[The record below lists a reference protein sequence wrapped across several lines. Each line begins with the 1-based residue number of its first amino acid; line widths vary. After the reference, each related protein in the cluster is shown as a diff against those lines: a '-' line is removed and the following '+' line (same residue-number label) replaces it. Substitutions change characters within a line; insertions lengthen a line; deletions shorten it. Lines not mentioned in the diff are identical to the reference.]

1 MAWTPISGTM
11 TQYQTSTGDL
21 ASSYY
26 LKFYQSGTTT
36 AFNMA
41 TDSTGGTTLA
51 KCQLDSSG
59 YPTTDGST
67 RFIPHVN
74 QKYKIVL
81 YKNSTDADANTTGNA
96 DWVIDAVDQ
105 AAIKAENEII
115 FETVAAMVADTTLS
129 VGDHVRTLGYTTIGD
144 GGGNEY
150 DVVAAATGTDD
161 GGSYIDLAT
170 HQAKGLFPND
180 YYSVKHFGSVS
191 DGSTDDTAVILV
203 AAAAY
208 KYIHI
213 PYNTKYDPQTLLA
226 TLPTDVVIF
235 DASMINS
242 FNSAGETTK
251 EVGLISKDT
260 AASDT
265 HWLIASDHHAI
276 LQLSNFGG
284 AGTTSASQRK
294 GSMVWTAGKFENA
307 SATNKNGW
315 RGGAIKQF
323 TKESSGSYWIETLRC
338 LAPWA
343 AIGGDYERWKTGES
357 VSSGDYRTN
366 DDQHYV
372 AASTGTTGATGPTH
386 TTGTVSDGGV
396 DWTWIDTADR
406 TIYQIDEYGRF
417 LIGTG
422 SAGSTFRHKVG
433 LTDPVGN
440 YVGQFAA
447 RGTSKTVR
455 LAFYPTDGADA
466 EELQPYI
473 LAQAGVGLRIF
484 SSTGTEIARFND
496 DLGTYLKENA
506 RSWTMVSDGDTTP
519 SVDGVATIYTQNTG
533 ATSITAFDD
542 GDDGQVVDLVIIDA
556 NTTLVHSS
564 TFMLA
569 GSVNLT
575 TPAAY
580 TTVTFQKVPSSISN
594 RWIEIGRSE
603 K

>member
-1 MAWTPISGTM
+1 MAYVKGQPFKPQFDDGSGNLLSGGTIEF
-11 TQYQTSTGDL
+11 QNWDTSTATNFYTDSIGTSGGKSLTLNSRGEPPSDIFFDDGI
-21 ASSYY
+21 SYKLI
-26 LKFYQSGTTT
+26 LKDSSGTTV
-36 AFNMA
+36 
-41 TDSTGGTTLA
+41 STLGPYQA
-51 KCQLDSSG
+51 VSS
-59 YPTTDGST
+59 TSL
-67 RFIPHVN
+67 V
-74 QKYKIVL
+74 
-81 YKNSTDADANTTGNA
+81 ADASGITYTPAG
-96 DWVIDAVDQ
+96 IGAVDT
-105 AAIKAENEII
+105 
-115 FETVAAMVADTTLS
+115 TV
-129 VGDHVRTLGYTTIGD
+129 
-144 GGGNEY
+144 
-150 DVVAAATGTDD
+150 
-161 GGSYIDLAT
+161 
-170 HQAKGLFPND
+170 QAKLRESV
-180 YYSVKHFGSVS
+180 SVKDYGAQC
-191 DGSTDDTAVILV
+191 DGVTDDTSTILSV
-203 AAAAY
+203 AANNNY
-208 KYIHI
+208 LYL

-422 SAGSTFRHKVG
+422 TAGSTFRHKVG
-433 LTDPVGN
+433 LTDPVGD

-447 RGTSKTVR
+447 RGLSKNVR
-455 LAFYPTDGADA
+455 HAFYPTDGSGN
-466 EELQPYI
+466 EELQPYL
-473 LAQAGVGLRIF
+473 LAQAGVGLRIL